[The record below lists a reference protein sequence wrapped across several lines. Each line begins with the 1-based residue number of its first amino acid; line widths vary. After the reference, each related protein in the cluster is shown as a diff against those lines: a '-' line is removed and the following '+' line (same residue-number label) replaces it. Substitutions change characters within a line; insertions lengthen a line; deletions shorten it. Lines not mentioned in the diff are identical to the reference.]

1 MSDTTNWAFPEEL
14 QPRPESVRFDLKS
27 ALRSVVLLRAE
38 IPEDAFSA
46 QVLGTERIGHGVV
59 IRDDGL
65 VLTIG
70 YLITEASSIWLT
82 TIDGRAVEAHPL
94 AYDQVT
100 GFGLVLPLAKLGVPA
115 LAMGSASGAT
125 IGSGVVVIGHGG
137 EPHSLKAQVIAR
149 REFAGYWEYVLD
161 DAIFTAPP
169 HPQWGGTAMVGTDGR
184 LMGIGSLLVQES
196 VDGETVDSN
205 MFVPI
210 DLLGPILE
218 DMTRFGRPSR
228 APRPWL
234 GMYTTEMGGQLVVA
248 GLAQGGPA
256 HQAGVRL
263 GDLVVEVDGR
273 RVSKLAELFRTVW
286 DVGPAGAE
294 IPLTVARGDQS
305 SKVRVRS
312 ADRNDLL
319 RKPSVH

>member
-14 QPRPESVRFDLKS
+14 QPRSESVGFDLKS

-70 YLITEASSIWLT
+70 YLITEASTIWLT

-115 LAMGSASGAT
+115 LPMGSASGAK
-125 IGSGVVVIGHGG
+125 IGTGVAVIGHGG
-137 EPHSLKAQVIAR
+137 EAHSLNARVIAR

-169 HPQWGGTAMVGTDGR
+169 HPQWGGTALVGPDGS

-196 VDGETVDSN
+196 VDGASIDSN

-234 GMYTTEMGGQLVVA
+234 GMYTTELGGQLVVA

-263 GDLVVEVDGR
+263 GDLVVEVDGH

-286 DVGPAGAE
+286 NVGPAGAE

>member
-1 MSDTTNWAFPEEL
+1 MSDTTNWAFPDEL
-14 QPRPESVRFDLKS
+14 QPRAEGAGFDLKA

-70 YLITEASSIWLT
+70 YLITEASTVWLT

-100 GFGLVLPLAKLGVPA
+100 GFGLVLPLAKLGIPA
-115 LAMGSASGAT
+115 LPIGSASDAT
-125 IGSGVVVIGHGG
+125 IGSGVTVIGHGG
-137 EPHSLKAQVIAR
+137 EAHSLNARVIAR

-169 HPQWGGTAMVGTDGR
+169 HPQWGGTAMIGADGR

-196 VDGETVDSN
+196 VDGESLDSN

-210 DLLGPILE
+210 DLLEPILE
-218 DMTRFGRPSR
+218 DMMRFGRPSR
-228 APRPWL
+228 TPRPWL

-286 DVGPAGAE
+286 NVGPAGAE

-305 SKVRVRS
+305 SRVRVRS

>member
-1 MSDTTNWAFPEEL
+1 
-14 QPRPESVRFDLKS
+14 
-27 ALRSVVLLRAE
+27 
-38 IPEDAFSA
+38 
-46 QVLGTERIGHGVV
+46 
-59 IRDDGL
+59 
-65 VLTIG
+65 
-70 YLITEASSIWLT
+70 
-82 TIDGRAVEAHPL
+82 
-94 AYDQVT
+94 
-100 GFGLVLPLAKLGVPA
+100 
-115 LAMGSASGAT
+115 MGSATGAT
-125 IGSGVVVIGHGG
+125 VGSGVVVIGHGG
-137 EPHSLKAQVIAR
+137 ETHSLNARVIAR

-169 HPQWGGTAMVGTDGR
+169 HPQWGGTAMVGADGT
-184 LMGIGSLLVQES
+184 LMGIGSLLVQEP
-196 VDGETVDSN
+196 VDGESIDSN

-248 GLAQGGPA
+248 GLAHGGPA

-263 GDLVVEVDGR
+263 GDLVLEVDGR
-273 RVSKLAELFRTVW
+273 RVSRLAELFRTVW
-286 DVGPAGAE
+286 NVGPAGAE